1 MNSISPESSNPVLSA
16 LNNQTTKRRRKWRM
30 FKDKLAKYSMT
41 VGGLSII
48 MAICLIFF
56 YLLYVILPLFS
67 SASIKEIHSFSL
79 ASPSMGETL
88 YLAAEEKNEIAVRFT
103 KLGHVVFYKLKT
115 GTIISDT
122 VLPFP
127 ENVAITS
134 FGVAD
139 KATNVV
145 AFGFSNGQALVVK
158 PVYDISYPND
168 VRVITPRISYPLGK
182 EAIIVDET
190 EQALVNLDVQLGEED
205 NTLVAVTDDFRLLV
219 VQATKEESFLDDE
232 DDEDTEINEINLEYV
247 RGELSLAAEHKVTH
261 LLLDKEQRIVYIA
274 DNDGQISRFDISD
287 KSQPQLLQRIHVV
300 NYDTKITSITFL
312 TGDISLLIGDS
323 NGQITQWFPVRDQ
336 NNNSILT
343 KIREFH
349 EQSAAIIGIASEERR
364 KGFVAIDSS
373 GQLGIYHSTAHR
385 TLKIASI
392 GSNNTLKQI
401 AITPRADTLLVEDN
415 QANLHIWAV
424 HNEHPEV
431 SMSAL
436 WGKVWYE
443 SYEKPDYVWQSSS
456 ASSDFEPKF
465 SLTPLAFGTFK
476 AAFYA
481 MLIAIPLSILGAI
494 YTAYF
499 MAPKMRSIVKP
510 SIEIMAA
517 LPTVILGFLA
527 GLWLAPVL
535 EKDLLGFFIALLLLP
550 LSVFIFAYISRFWLK
565 LRLADGWQA
574 ALLIPIIILVTW
586 FSFAISQPLE
596 LFLFNGNL
604 PHWLTAELGIG
615 FDQRNALVV
624 GIAMGIAVI
633 PTIFSM
639 TEDAIFGVP
648 KHLTVGS
655 LALGAT
661 PWQTMIKVVL
671 LTASPGIF
679 SAVMIGMGRAI
690 GETMIVLM
698 ATGNTPIMDFNIFEG
713 LRTLSANLA
722 VEMPE
727 TEVASTHYRVLFLAG
742 FVLFVFTFVINT
754 VAEVVRH
761 RLRKKYS
768 SL

>member
-1 MNSISPESSNPVLSA
+1 MNSISQESSPVLSA
-16 LNNQTTKRRRKWRM
+16 LNNHTTKRRRKWRM
-30 FKDKLAKYSMT
+30 FKDKLAQYSMT
-41 VGGLSII
+41 VGGMSVI

-67 SASIKEIHSFSL
+67 SASIKEITSFSIT
-79 ASPSMGETL
+79 SEGDTL
-88 YLAAEEKNEIAVRFT
+88 YLAAEEKSEIGVRFT
-103 KLGHVVFYKLKT
+103 KNGHVVFFNLKA
-115 GTIISDT
+115 GKAGNIISDT
-122 VLPFP
+122 ILPIP

-145 AFGFSNGQALVVK
+145 AFGLSNGQALVVK
-158 PVYDISYPND
+158 PVYEISYPND
-168 VRVITPRISYPLGK
+168 VRVITPRLSYPLGN
-182 EAIIVDET
+182 EAIIVDEA
-190 EQALVNLDVQLGEED
+190 ERALVHLDVQLGEED

-219 VQATKEESFLDDE
+219 VQATKEGSFLDEEDE
-232 DDEDTEINEINLEYV
+232 EDEEIEFEYI
-247 RGELSLAAEHKVTH
+247 RGELSLSFAAGNEVTH
-261 LLLDKEQRIVYIA
+261 LLLDKEQRIVYLA
-274 DNDGQISRFDISD
+274 DNDGQISRFDVSD
-287 KSQPQLLQRIHVV
+287 KSQPQLIQRIHVV
-300 NYDTKITSITFL
+300 NSDKKITSVTFL

-323 NGQITQWFPVRDQ
+323 EGGITQWFPVRDK
-336 NNNSILT
+336 NNNTVLT

-349 EQSAAIIGIASEERR
+349 EQSAAIVGIASEERR

-373 GQLGIYHSTAHR
+373 GKLGIYHSTAHR
-385 TLKIASI
+385 TLKIESI
-392 GSNNTLKQI
+392 ANKNTLSKI
-401 AITPRADTLLVEDN
+401 AITPRADTLLIEDN

-465 SLTPLAFGTFK
+465 SLTPLAYGTFK

-481 MLIAIPLSILGAI
+481 MLIAIPLAIFGAI

-517 LPTVILGFLA
+517 LPTVILGFIA
-527 GLWLAPVL
+527 GLWLAPFL
-535 EKDLLGFFIALLLLP
+535 EKNLLGFFTALLLLP
-550 LSVFIFAYISRFWLK
+550 ISVFIFGYISRFWFK
-565 LRLADGWQA
+565 FRSVDGWQS
-574 ALLIPIIILVTW
+574 ALLIPVIILVTW

-604 PHWLTAELGIG
+604 PAWMTTEFGIN
-615 FDQRNALVV
+615 FDQRNALIV
-624 GIAMGIAVI
+624 GIAMGLAVI

-648 KHLTVGS
+648 KHLTIGS

-679 SAVMIGMGRAI
+679 SAIMIGMGRAV

>member
-1 MNSISPESSNPVLSA
+1 MNSISQESSPVLSA
-16 LNNQTTKRRRKWRM
+16 LNNHTTKRRRKWRM

-41 VGGLSII
+41 VGGMSVI

-67 SASIKEIHSFSL
+67 SASIKEITSFSI
-79 ASPSMGETL
+79 ASSSAGDTL
-88 YLAAEEKNEIAVRFT
+88 YLAAEEKSEIGVRFT
-103 KLGHVVFYKLKT
+103 TNGHVVFFNLKAT
-115 GTIISDT
+115 GNIISDT
-122 VLPFP
+122 VLPIP

-145 AFGFSNGQALVVK
+145 AFGLSNGRAVVVK
-158 PVYDISYPND
+158 PVYEVSYPDD
-168 VRVITPRISYPLGK
+168 VRVITPRLSYPLGK
-182 EAIIVDET
+182 EAIVIDEAGR
-190 EQALVNLDVQLGEED
+190 ALVHLDVQLGEED
-205 NTLVAVTDDFRLLV
+205 NTLVAVTDDFRLLL
-219 VQATKEESFLDDE
+219 VQATNEGSFLDDE
-232 DDEDTEINEINLEYV
+232 DDEEEEIDFEYI
-247 RGELSLAAEHKVTH
+247 RGELSLSFAAENEVTH
-261 LLLDKEQRIVYIA
+261 LLLDKEQRLVYIA
-274 DNDGQISRFDISD
+274 DNDGQISRFDVSD
-287 KSQPQLLQRIHVV
+287 KSSPELIQRIHVV
-300 NYDTKITSITFL
+300 NYEQKITSVAFL

-323 NGQITQWFPVRDQ
+323 EGRISQWFPVRDK
-336 NNNSILT
+336 NNNSVLT

-349 EQSAAIIGIASEERR
+349 AQSAAIVGIASEERR
-364 KGFVAIDSS
+364 KGFVAMDSS
-373 GQLGIYHSTAHR
+373 GKVGIYHSTAHR
-385 TLKIASI
+385 TLSI
-392 GSNNTLKQI
+392 ESISSNRLNHI
-401 AITPRADTLLVEDN
+401 AITPRADTLLFEDN
-415 QANLHIWAV
+415 QANLHLWAV

-431 SMSAL
+431 SISAL

-465 SLTPLAFGTFK
+465 SLTPLAYGTFK

-517 LPTVILGFLA
+517 LPTVILGFIA

-535 EKDLLGFFIALLLLP
+535 EQNLLGFFTALLLLP
-550 LSVFIFAYISRFWLK
+550 ISVFIFGYISRFWFK
-565 LRLADGWQA
+565 FRSVDGWQA
-574 ALLIPIIILVTW
+574 ALLIPVIILVTW
-586 FSFAISQPLE
+586 FSFAISPPLE

-604 PHWLTAELGIG
+604 PAWMTAELGIS
-615 FDQRNALVV
+615 FDQRNALIV
-624 GIAMGIAVI
+624 GIAMGLAVI

-648 KHLTVGS
+648 KHLTIGS

-679 SAVMIGMGRAI
+679 SAIMIGMGRAV